1 MIIAKS
7 PMRFSLAGGGSDLP
21 NFLRENGWG
30 ATVTTTLDKYVYVAI
45 HESASDDFRLV
56 YSEIENVKNVEDVRH
71 NMMREVLKHFNI
83 STKLEV
89 FSIADLPSKG
99 TGLGASSAFCCAM
112 VAAVSR
118 YLSLDLNNIE
128 IATIA
133 SHIEMERVNSASG
146 YQDQYAS
153 AVGGITHLSFDEKG
167 LRESQ
172 PIFQADDEKHA
183 IKWLDEH
190 TVFLRVPGSRN
201 SSDILS
207 KTDYESETTAN
218 FQKQILGLVPEMIK
232 ALKDRDI
239 ERYANCM
246 LENWELKKSVN
257 KETSNLKV
265 DSMYSDAINLGAM
278 GGKLLGAGGSGFLA
292 MVVPDL
298 ATKNRLVSG
307 TNSSLQL
314 RISGSQL
321 NIKEI

>member
-21 NFLRENGWG
+21 NFLKENGRG
-30 ATVTTTLDKYVYVAI
+30 ATVTTTLNKYVYVAI

-71 NMMREVLKHFNI
+71 NMMREVLRYFNV

-118 YLSLDLNNIE
+118 YLSLELNNIE

-146 YQDQYAS
+146 YQDQFAS
-153 AVGGITHLSFDEKG
+153 AVGGITLLSFDNKG
-167 LRESQ
+167 LTASE
-172 PIFQADDEKHA
+172 PIFPVEDEQEA
-183 IKWLDEH
+183 VKWLDEH

-207 KTDYESETTAN
+207 KTDYESKSTAN
-218 FQKQILGLVPEMIK
+218 LQRQILDLVPQMID
-232 ALKDRDI
+232 ALKNRDI
-239 ERYANCM
+239 TGYANCM
-246 LENWELKKSVN
+246 RENWELKKSVN
-257 KETSNLKV
+257 NETSNLKV
-265 DSMYSDAINLGAM
+265 DALYFNAIKSGAL

-292 MVVPDL
+292 MVVPDSH
-298 ATKNRLVSG
+298 TKERLISG
-307 TNSSLQL
+307 ISSNFQL